1 MSALHADLALV
12 WYLLLAFI
20 LLLVLLL
27 DGFSLG
33 VGMLSLFVG
42 PEKERG
48 LMISSVARIW
58 HANQTWLVVLGALL
72 FGAFPLVYG
81 LVLSALYIPVALMLL
96 GFIFRGVSLEYY
108 GHTDKKSV
116 WGLFFGL
123 GSLAAASAQGFALG
137 ALLHGLPIA
146 GERFAG
152 GPWSWLS
159 PFSLLAA
166 LTVLGAYILSGAA
179 WLIMKTRDV
188 LQEKALR
195 AARAAAFFL
204 LLTVPGLLAWSRGLH
219 PALSRDWS
227 AWPGLVYT
235 SLPLGLAALC
245 FAILVVCLAKR
256 REGASFLLALLLLL
270 LCVMGLVGSLFP
282 LVLPPSLTAFQAAAA
297 EINLEFMLWGF
308 ALMLPL
314 MLAYNAYQYWVFRG
328 KVEGGY

>member
-33 VGMLSLFVG
+33 VGILSLFVG
-42 PEKERG
+42 PEDERG
-48 LMISSVARIW
+48 LMIASVARIW

-108 GHTDKKSV
+108 SHTDNKGV

-123 GSLAAASAQGFALG
+123 GSLLAASAQGFALG

-146 GERFAG
+146 GGRFAG
-152 GPWSWLS
+152 GTWSWLS

-166 LTVLGAYILSGAA
+166 LTVLGAYVLSGAA
-179 WLIMKTRDV
+179 WLIMKIQDA

-204 LLTVPGLLAWSRGLH
+204 LVAVPGLVAWSLGLH
-219 PALSRDWS
+219 PALHRNWFL
-227 AWPGLVYT
+227 WPGLVYS

-245 FAILVVCLAKR
+245 FAGLVVCLAQR
-256 REGASFLLALLLLL
+256 REGTSFVLALLLLL
-270 LCVMGLVGSLFP
+270 LCVGGLAGSLFP
-282 LVLPPSLTAFQAAAA
+282 LVVPPGLTVFQAASA

-308 ALMLPL
+308 AWVLPL

-328 KVEGGY
+328 KVEEY